1 MRLTQ
6 NVKTNHDKGGGG
18 GGGGGGGDLHKWHR

>member
-18 GGGGGGGDLHKWHR
+18 GGGGGGDLHKWHR